1 MISCIVFILFLV
13 LWGKITPTSQ
23 NIITFANKNVLT
35 METKNENIKDQQR
48 LGQLKNLVMLASA
61 DEKITDSELAVLVA
75 VASRENITPEE
86 FNKVIEDPDSVTITL
101 PEDEETK
108 LAYLRDM
115 VAMMMVDGELDE
127 QELAICKLYAMAL
140 GYRGSIVDG
149 MIAGVI
155 DNLDAEDNS
164 CDE

>member
-1 MISCIVFILFLV
+1 MKKHYLCYYFYFVM
-13 LWGKITPTSQ
+13 
-23 NIITFANKNVLT
+23 
-35 METKNENIKDQQR
+35 METKKDKRNDQER

-61 DEKITDSELAVLVA
+61 DEKITDSEMAVLVA
-75 VASRENITPEE
+75 VASRENLTPEE
-86 FNKVIEDPDSVTITL
+86 FNKVIDDPDSVNITL

-115 VAMMMVDGELDE
+115 VAMMMIDGELDE

-149 MIAGVI
+149 MISGVV
-155 DNLDAEDNS
+155 DQLDAEADA
-164 CDE
+164 E

>member
-1 MISCIVFILFLV
+1 
-13 LWGKITPTSQ
+13 
-23 NIITFANKNVLT
+23 
-35 METKNENIKDQQR
+35 METMNDNMDQQR

-61 DEKITDSELAVLVA
+61 DERITDSELAVLIA
-75 VASRENITPEE
+75 VASRENITPDE
-86 FNKVIEDPDSVTITL
+86 FNKVIEEPDSVNIVL

-127 QELAICKLYAMAL
+127 QEMAICKIYAMAL

-155 DNLDAEDNS
+155 DSLDAQDA
-164 CDE
+164 DTAQA

>member
-1 MISCIVFILFLV
+1 MEN
-13 LWGKITPTSQ
+13 KIDNTQ
-23 NIITFANKNVLT
+23 
-35 METKNENIKDQQR
+35 ENQR

-61 DEKITDSELAVLVA
+61 DEKMTDSEMAVLIA

-86 FNKVIEDPDSVTITL
+86 FNKVIDDPDSVNITL

-115 VAMMMVDGELDE
+115 VAMMMIDGELDE
-127 QELAICKLYAMAL
+127 QEMAICKLYAMAL

-155 DNLDAEDNS
+155 DSLDAQVQAG
-164 CDE
+164 DE

>member
-1 MISCIVFILFLV
+1 MD
-13 LWGKITPTSQ
+13 
-23 NIITFANKNVLT
+23 
-35 METKNENIKDQQR
+35 TKNDITLNQQR
-48 LGQLKNLVMLASA
+48 LGQLKNLVMLAAA
-61 DEKITDSELAVLVA
+61 DDRFTDSELAVLLA

-86 FNKVIEDPDSVTITL
+86 FNSVMEDPDSVTINL
-101 PEDEETK
+101 PEDEDTK

-127 QELAICKLYAMAL
+127 QELAICKIYAMSL

-155 DNLDAEDNS
+155 DSLDAQDAQQ
-164 CDE
+164 DE

>member
-1 MISCIVFILFLV
+1 M
-13 LWGKITPTSQ
+13 
-23 NIITFANKNVLT
+23 NKELDN
-35 METKNENIKDQQR
+35 NNDQQR

-61 DEKITDSELAVLVA
+61 DEKFTDSELAVLLA

-101 PEDEETK
+101 PEDEDTK

-127 QELAICKLYAMAL
+127 EELAICKVYAMAL

-155 DNLDAEDNS
+155 DNLDSQAE
-164 CDE
+164 

>member
-1 MISCIVFILFLV
+1 M
-13 LWGKITPTSQ
+13 
-23 NIITFANKNVLT
+23 
-35 METKNENIKDQQR
+35 
-48 LGQLKNLVMLASA
+48 GQLKNLVMLASA
-61 DEKITDSELAVLVA
+61 DENVTDSEMAVLIA
-75 VASRENITPEE
+75 VASREDITPEE
-86 FNKVIEDPDSVTITL
+86 FNKVMDDPDSVKIEL

-115 VAMMMVDGELDE
+115 VAMMMIDGELDE

-155 DNLDAEDNS
+155 DMLDAQETAT
-164 CDE
+164 DE